1 MSVGTPL
8 RRYDGRV
15 AIVTGA
21 GGGIGLATVE
31 RLRAEGATV
40 VSIDLR
46 GDVDHHVDVA
56 DADAVERC
64 IAAVLEA
71 HGRIDL
77 AVANA
82 GIMIE
87 GTVLT
92 HTLDEWRQLS
102 RVNIDGVFHVL
113 RSVVPAMLDAGG
125 GAIVTTGST
134 SSFITD
140 PGHVAYSMSKS
151 AVVGLTR
158 AVAVDHA
165 RSGIRAN
172 TVCPGW
178 IATGFGDDPTAP
190 LADDDVQRIVDRVI
204 PMGRRGRADEVAAA
218 IAFLGSD
225 DASFITGTT
234 LVVDGG
240 TLGI

>member
-1 MSVGTPL
+1 MD
-8 RRYDGRV
+8 RYIGRV

-21 GGGIGLATVE
+21 GGGIGLATVQ

-40 VSIDLR
+40 VAIDLR
-46 GDVDHHVDVA
+46 GDVDHLVDVS

-64 IAAVLEA
+64 VAEVIAT

-92 HTLDEWRQLS
+92 HTLEEWRQIE
-102 RVNIDGVFHVL
+102 RVNIDGVFHVI
-113 RSVVPAMLDAGG
+113 RSVVPRMLEAGG

-190 LADDDVQRIVDRVI
+190 PADDDVQRIVDRVI

-234 LVVDGG
+234 LLVDGG
-240 TLGI
+240 TLSI